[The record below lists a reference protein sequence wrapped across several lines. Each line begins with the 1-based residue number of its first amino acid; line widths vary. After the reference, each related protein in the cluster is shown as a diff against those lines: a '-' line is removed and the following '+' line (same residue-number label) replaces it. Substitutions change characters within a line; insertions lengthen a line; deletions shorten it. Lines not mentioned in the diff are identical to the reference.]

1 MAADPEEQGRLRNR
15 VKVRLLLAGVDR
27 EVVETLAPDAEV
39 VDLFRA
45 ATVFADDPPI
55 TLAELAERTGLP
67 VELCR
72 RARMLVGLPD
82 PGDEPRCRTSEID
95 TFRSFAAGMEM
106 FGVEP
111 VLQFTRV
118 IGAAAAMVAEG
129 ALSVFGRALED
140 SDSEL
145 TGDAYALAAFDALDS
160 FDLIPPIVAAVT
172 RLHFD
177 LAADRLTA
185 NPGQA
190 QVVAVGFVDLVRS
203 TRTTETVG
211 AETMSAALSRF
222 EERAVE
228 LAVRH
233 GGRVVKFIGDEA
245 MFVCPD
251 LAAGV
256 EVARGLVDHVAA
268 DEVLGGARGAVAYG
282 EAMGRDG
289 DWFGTTVNVA
299 ARMLEKTRP
308 GTVNLTG
315 EGAES
320 IPGAVERRGRRLRD
334 IDERVRVWRIEP

>member
-1 MAADPEEQGRLRNR
+1 MAPEGDDAERLRNR

-27 EVVETLAPDAEV
+27 HVVESLAPDAEV

-55 TLAELAERTGLP
+55 TLAELAERAGLP

-82 PGDEPRCRTSEID
+82 PGDEPRCRTSEIE
-95 TFRSFAAGMEM
+95 TFRSFSAGMEL

-111 VLQFTRV
+111 ILQFTRV

-129 ALSVFGRALED
+129 ALSVFGRALD
-140 SDSEL
+140 SSGAEL
-145 TGDAYALAAFDALDS
+145 TGDAYALAAFDAMDS
-160 FDLIPPIVAAVT
+160 FQLVPDIVAAVT

-190 QVVAVGFVDLVRS
+190 QTVAVGFVDLVRS

-256 EVARGLVDHVAA
+256 EVARELVDHVAA
-268 DEVLGGARGAVAYG
+268 DEVLRAARGAVAYG

-289 DWFGTTVNVA
+289 DWYGTTPNIA
-299 ARMLEKTRP
+299 ARLLEKTRP
-308 GTVNLTG
+308 GTISFAG
-315 EGAES
+315 DGAES
-320 IPGAVERRGRRLRD
+320 IEGAVERRGRRLRD